1 MAKWANYLIS
11 AVSYDPERQIISLKR
26 HEDFGDKIG
35 PGEIIDKAS
44 VASHIANG
52 VSYMT
57 IYSTKSNWKLGEKIR
72 LSRVDNHYSL
82 RIDDNKVK
90 HDYLGP
96 LTDLGTNS
104 QLEIS
109 PKTKKIPDNSNLQ
122 ISQQDKEM
130 LKNMGAQQ
138 KGSIM
143 SLETKSEKT
152 DDRYFLEIKT
162 TKKSKVGTLAEYEND
177 YLKRLENEPK
187 QEEPLESPH
196 GTLPKGFDKTSSE
209 TIETPE
215 PKQEEPLESPQGTL
229 PKGEQYP
236 HKIQKTEISDKQ
248 SSELNDLEKQIGELK
263 KAVEKLD
270 DSKPTTSS
278 TKSTNVQAY
287 CVKCKAKRDVKEPIQ
302 TKLKN
307 GRPAIKGTCSKCGT
321 KMSRLGKL

>member
-72 LSRVDNHYSL
+72 LSRVDDHYSL

-196 GTLPKGFDKTSSE
+196 GTLPKG
-209 TIETPE
+209 
-215 PKQEEPLESPQGTL
+215 
-229 PKGEQYP
+229 EQYP